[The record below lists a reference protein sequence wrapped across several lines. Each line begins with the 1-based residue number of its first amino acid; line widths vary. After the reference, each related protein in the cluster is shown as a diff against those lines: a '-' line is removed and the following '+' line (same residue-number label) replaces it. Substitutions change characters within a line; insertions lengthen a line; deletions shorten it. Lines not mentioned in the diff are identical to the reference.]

1 MKSLLFIISLCASTA
16 AFAADKVSLDSK
28 VFVERQVTSADGK
41 QSIVREDPKLVVPG
55 EKLLFVLNYKNE
67 GAAPADKFVVT
78 NPIPQS
84 VTFVA
89 SEAAGADVS
98 VDGGKIW
105 GPIASLKVKA
115 ADGSLRPASASDV
128 THVRWVFTKAIPVGG
143 KGILSFRGVVR

>member
-1 MKSLLFIISLCASTA
+1 MKALLFIVSLLASTT
-16 AFAADKVSLDSK
+16 AFAADKVALDSK
-28 VFVERQVTSADGK
+28 VFVERQTTNADGK
-41 QSIVREDPKLVVPG
+41 QTIVREDPKLVVPG

-89 SEAAGADVS
+89 SDAAGADVS
-98 VDGGKIW
+98 VDGGRNW
-105 GPIASLKVKA
+105 GSLTALKVKA
-115 ADGSLRPASASDV
+115 ADGSLRPANAVDV

-143 KGILSFRGVVR
+143 KGMLSFRGVVR